1 MHFLITAG
9 PTREPIDPVRYLSNR
24 SSGKMGYAL
33 AEAAL
38 AEGHTVT
45 LVSGPVALGP
55 PEGVCLVEV
64 ETAREMYDAVAAHLP
79 QAEGAIFCA
88 AVADY
93 RVASVAG
100 EKIKKS
106 ADELNLR
113 LVKNPD
119 ILGSARTVFGFGGLL
134 VGFAAETNDLAHHA
148 LDKLRRKRCDLIVAN
163 DVSRREIGFDRDT
176 NEVTL
181 FFPDGTREDLPRA
194 SKRALADLLIARI
207 VALPKQETQEMGR
220 QDGPPAA

>member
-38 AEGHTVT
+38 EAGHMVT
-45 LVSGPVALGP
+45 LISGPVAIAAP
-55 PEGVCLVEV
+55 AGVTLVKV
-64 ETAREMYDAVAAHLP
+64 ETAQEMYDAVAARIT
-79 QAEGAIFCA
+79 AADAAVFCA

-93 RVASVAG
+93 RVADVAA

-106 ADELNLR
+106 EDELTLT
-113 LVKNPD
+113 LVRNPD
-119 ILGSARTVFGFGGLL
+119 ILGSARTVLGFAGIL
-134 VGFAAETNDLAHHA
+134 VGFAAETHDLERHA
-148 LDKLRRKRCDLIVAN
+148 LDKLKRKQCDLVVAN
-163 DVSRREIGFDRDT
+163 DVSRSDIAFDRDV

-181 FFPDGTREDLPRA
+181 FSPDGSSEDLPLA
-194 SKRALADLLIARI
+194 SKRGIAAALIARI
-207 VALPKQETQEMGR
+207 ESLSPQKR
-220 QDGPPAA
+220 Q

>member
-38 AEGHTVT
+38 ADGHAVT
-45 LVSGPVALGP
+45 LVSGPVAIP
-55 PEGVCLVEV
+55 PPQGVSLVRV
-64 ETAREMYDAVAAHLP
+64 ETAREMYEAVATRLP
-79 QAEGAIFCA
+79 GVDAAIFCA

-106 ADELNLR
+106 EDELHLR

-134 VGFAAETNDLAHHA
+134 VGFAAETHDLARHA
-148 LDKLRRKRCDLIVAN
+148 LDKLRRKKCDLLVAN
-163 DVSRREIGFDRDT
+163 DVSRREIGFDRDD

-181 FFPDGTREDLPRA
+181 FFPDGTREELPRA
-194 SKRALADLLIARI
+194 PKRVLADLLIARI
-207 VALPKQETQEMGR
+207 VSLPKQERQEMDR
-220 QDGPPAA
+220 QEGPPAA

>member
-38 AEGHTVT
+38 AAGHSVT
-45 LVSGPVALGP
+45 LISGPVVIAP
-55 PEGVCLVEV
+55 PEGLTLILV
-64 ETAREMYDAVAAHLP
+64 ETAQEMYDAVATRLSGADI
-79 QAEGAIFCA
+79 AIFCA

-93 RVASVAG
+93 RVASLAA

-106 ADELNLR
+106 EDELILR

-119 ILGSARTVFGFGGLL
+119 ILGSARTIFGFTGYL
-134 VGFAAETNDLAHHA
+134 VGFAAETHDLAVHA
-148 LDKLRRKRCDLIVAN
+148 RDKLRRKKCDLIVAN
-163 DVSRREIGFDRDT
+163 DVSRREIGFDRDV
-176 NEVTL
+176 NEVSL
-181 FFPDGTREDLPRA
+181 FFPDGTREDLPVA
-194 SKRALADLLIARI
+194 SKRTLASKLIERI
-207 VALPKQETQEMGR
+207 VPLSPRKR
-220 QDGPPAA
+220 Q

>member
-1 MHFLITAG
+1 MRFLITAV

-38 AEGHTVT
+38 ADGHAVT
-45 LVSGPVALGP
+45 LVSGPVAISPP
-55 PEGVCLVEV
+55 PEASLVSV

-79 QAEGAIFCA
+79 GVDVAIFCA

-100 EKIKKS
+100 EKIKK
-106 ADELNLR
+106 AEEELDLR

-134 VGFAAETNDLAHHA
+134 VGFAAETHDLARHA
-148 LDKLRRKRCDLIVAN
+148 LDKLRRKQCDLLVAN
-163 DVSRREIGFDRDT
+163 DVSRREIGFDRDD

-181 FFPDGTREDLPRA
+181 FFPDGTREELPRA
-194 SKRALADLLIARI
+194 SKRSLADLLIARI